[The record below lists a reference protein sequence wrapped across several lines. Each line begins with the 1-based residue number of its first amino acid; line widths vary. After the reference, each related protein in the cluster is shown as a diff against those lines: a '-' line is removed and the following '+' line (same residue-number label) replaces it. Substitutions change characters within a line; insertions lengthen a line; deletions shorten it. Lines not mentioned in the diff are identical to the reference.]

1 MRALALALLAVAVL
15 APEAHAA
22 CTDTPAPSVQWR
34 RCLLDGIDLSD
45 DNISGGDLRDAS
57 FKRADLTGA
66 NLANIQAR
74 RAKFVSAAMGGTNLS
89 GADLV
94 QADLTNADLTGA
106 NLKGASLRNAR
117 LFQANLRGVDLTDAI
132 LDGADL
138 LHVDFSG
145 ARWTDGQTICA
156 EGSTGGCR
164 PGGSA
169 GGTKVE
175 G

>member
-1 MRALALALLAVAVL
+1 MRALAPPLLALALLA
-15 APEAHAA
+15 PEAYAA

-45 DNISGGDLRDAS
+45 DNVSGGDLRDAS

-66 NLANIQAR
+66 NLANIQGR
-74 RAKFVSAAMGGTNLS
+74 RAKFVSTAMAGADLS

-94 QADLTNADLTGA
+94 QADFTNADLSGAKLKGA
-106 NLKGASLRNAR
+106 NLRGARM
-117 LFQANLRGVDLTDAI
+117 FQANLRGVDLTDAI

-145 ARWTDGQTICA
+145 ARWTDGRTICA
-156 EGSTGGCR
+156 EGSAGACR
-164 PGGSA
+164 PA
-169 GGTKVE
+169 GAAAGNRVQ